1 MTQGPWS
8 GKGSRWGL
16 GEGTDQHEEKDEGH
30 DVGHV
35 GHRLQDDADDPG
47 QRFHRHA
54 DVHQTKR
61 PAAQPL
67 RGAPRPLPG
76 PSSPLPPDL
85 PRGAEMIP
93 TPSLSR
99 GPDRF
104 PSFPR
109 VPGSPERIGDGVD
122 TEFINEEPQE
132 QGKDDKEVEDVPAVL
147 GVVGDGGW
155 ASPKGVYQAQPVGTS
170 RVCPPTTPRMEGSVC
185 LSGQDQSSAIHCCY
199 FSCCLPKCATK
210 PTSTCCLICVS
221 TAKCSLRDTQWR
233 PSHTQLTPKL
243 STHLG

>member
-155 ASPKGVYQAQPVGTS
+155 ASPKGSIRPSPWGHPGSALPPPQGWRAQCASQDRTS
-170 RVCPPTTPRMEGSVC
+170 
-185 LSGQDQSSAIHCCY
+185 H
-199 FSCCLPKCATK
+199 LP
-210 PTSTCCLICVS
+210 S
-221 TAKCSLRDTQWR
+221 TAVTSPAASPNVPQNPQALAVSYACQQ
-233 PSHTQLTPKL
+233 PSAASETHSGDRHTH
-243 STHLG
+243 S